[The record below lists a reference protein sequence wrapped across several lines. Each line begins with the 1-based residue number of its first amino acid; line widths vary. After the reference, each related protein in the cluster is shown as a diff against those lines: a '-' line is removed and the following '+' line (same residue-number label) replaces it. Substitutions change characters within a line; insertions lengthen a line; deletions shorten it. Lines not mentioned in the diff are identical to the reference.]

1 MSYSLAVAN
10 RTMHMRIVVLVPI
23 LLLCLEPAAFA
34 ATTTPT
40 CTRELA
46 AAETSLLKNAR
57 APGQHRQGPS
67 GRKMRRLPQT
77 CRDRDQGARGVR
89 PLHDEPGARDG
100 YRSARRFP
108 QGHLWRDRQELRR
121 SVRTAR
127 KQTRS
132 NSSDEFRI
140 CQNVMRSLSGSTMK
154 KWNLSVLTFPA
165 FWSAH
170 RFRGERLQQQRH
182 PSVPYAFPFELAR
195 IRAAAHSD
203 RRQTFASGRHAE
215 GQHIRRCEND

>member
-127 KQTRS
+127 KHAL
-132 NSSDEFRI
+132 ELFRRI
-140 CQNVMRSLSGSTMK
+140 PYLSK
-154 KWNLSVLTFPA
+154 
-165 FWSAH
+165 
-170 RFRGERLQQQRH
+170 
-182 PSVPYAFPFELAR
+182 
-195 IRAAAHSD
+195 
-203 RRQTFASGRHAE
+203 RHAKLVR
-215 GQHIRRCEND
+215 INDEEVEFIGSYFPCFLERSPIPWQAPATAATPQRSVRLPF